1 MKLTHGWTVPLT
13 VKIRKYD
20 SFGHPV
26 IRDRAEITHD
36 ERAFLDNIR
45 RCKDDVKRLVLGE
58 CSVGEN
64 GLE

>member
-1 MKLTHGWTVPLT
+1 MT